1 MSKTSNTKTSS
12 KKTASKKSDPV
23 SVVEEEVAQVV
34 EKKRTVKSKST
45 KAEKVQAAPATPAPA
60 TEVKAEG
67 EQTKRTRREVSKE
80 TILEDFDG
88 LLKELESEL
97 ESAKQDPDKKKNAKF
112 VKLLSK
118 RVKQLRS
125 DTQKAV
131 KSRKKASDKP
141 RNTTSGFMKPVQIS
155 KEMAQF
161 TGWDPA
167 ELKSRVDVTK
177 YICDYIKEKE
187 LQNPEDRRIIKPDNK
202 LQSLLKLTGSAD
214 EPPLTYYTLQKN
226 IQHHFTSTQA

>member
-1 MSKTSNTKTSS
+1 MSKAANTKTST
-12 KKTASKKSDPV
+12 KKTTKKSDPV
-23 SVVEEEVAQVV
+23 SVVEEEVVQVV
-34 EKKRTVKSKST
+34 EKKKSAKVKSKST
-45 KAEKVQAAPATPAPA
+45 EKAEVKPVEKPVEKAVEK
-60 TEVKAEG
+60 TEPVKRA
-67 EQTKRTRREVSKE
+67 RREVSKD

-88 LLKELESEL
+88 LLKELDSEI
-97 ESAKQDPDKKKNAKF
+97 ENAKSDPDKKKNAKF

-161 TGWDPA
+161 TGWDPT

-177 YICDYIKEKE
+177 YICEYIKNKQ

-202 LQSLLKLTGSAD
+202 LQNLLKLTGNTD

-226 IQHHFTSTQA
+226 IQHHFRTGEQ

>member
-1 MSKTSNTKTSS
+1 M
-12 KKTASKKSDPV
+12 
-23 SVVEEEVAQVV
+23 
-34 EKKRTVKSKST
+34 
-45 KAEKVQAAPATPAPA
+45 
-60 TEVKAEG
+60 
-67 EQTKRTRREVSKE
+67 
-80 TILEDFDG
+80 
-88 LLKELESEL
+88 
-97 ESAKQDPDKKKNAKF
+97 
-112 VKLLSK
+112 KLLSK

-155 KEMAQF
+155 REMAQF
-161 TGWDPA
+161 TGWDPD

-177 YICDYIKEKE
+177 YICEYIKEKQ

-202 LQSLLKLTGSAD
+202 LQNLLKLTGNAD

-226 IQHHFTSTQA
+226 IQHHFKSGAQQ